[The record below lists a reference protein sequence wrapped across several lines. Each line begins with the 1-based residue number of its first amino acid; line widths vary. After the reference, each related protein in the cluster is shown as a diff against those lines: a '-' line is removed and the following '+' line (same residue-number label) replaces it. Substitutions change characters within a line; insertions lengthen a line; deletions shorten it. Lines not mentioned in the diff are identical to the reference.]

1 MSPAPAPE
9 VDVAVVGSG
18 PNGLAAAVTLA
29 RAGLR
34 VQVLEAQET
43 IGGGAR
49 TLDLGLAPGIVHD
62 ICSAA
67 HPLAL
72 ASPFFEAF
80 DVRARGVRAIAPAA
94 SYAQPLDDQPAAIAW
109 HDAERTAQE
118 LGADGP
124 AWRATIG
131 ALARHEDLV
140 VELALG
146 DKRSVPPALLSPR
159 ILGAAPL
166 FGALTGLQGSPAW
179 NLPFRTERARAL
191 LGGVAAHAIGLMPSL
206 ALSATA
212 ALLSTIG
219 HGTGWPIPV
228 GGSQAITDALV
239 ADLRAHGGQILT
251 GHHVRTWRDVPPARA
266 VLLDTP
272 AGAAADILSNRLPS
286 GLERALRRFP
296 HGDAAAKVDFV
307 LSGPVPWRDA
317 EVGEAGTQHL
327 GGTRAQMARAEAQV
341 AAGRVPEHPVTLVSD
356 PSVADPSRIHGGL
369 RPLWAYAH
377 VPAGDTT
384 DPTELVTR
392 QIERFA
398 PGFRDLV
405 VAAQGI
411 PAAEMP
417 AHNPSLVGGDISMG
431 RVTMAGM
438 IARPTARLDPYRLA
452 ETGWYLC
459 SSATPPG
466 PGVHGM
472 SGWHAARRV
481 LRREFGIREMPD
493 LSPGAAGTPPGADAR
508 D

>member
-1 MSPAPAPE
+1 MSTAPPPE
-9 VDVAVVGSG
+9 VDVVVVGSG

-29 RAGLR
+29 RAGLS
-34 VQVLEAQET
+34 VQVLETQPT

-49 TLDLGLAPGIVHD
+49 TLDLGLAQGVVHD

-72 ASPFFEAF
+72 ASPFFDAF

-94 SYAQPLDDQPAAIAW
+94 SYAQPLDAQPAAIAW
-109 HDAERTAQE
+109 HDLERTAE
-118 LGADGP
+118 GLGADGP

-131 ALARHEDLV
+131 TLARHEDLV

-146 DKRSVPPALLSPR
+146 DKRSVPPALLTPR
-159 ILGAAPL
+159 TLLTAPL
-166 FGALTGLQGSPAW
+166 FGAMIGLQGTPAW
-179 NLPFRTERARAL
+179 DLPFRTERARAL
-191 LGGVAAHAIGLMPSL
+191 LGGVAAHAIGTMPSL

-212 ALLSTIG
+212 MLLGTIG
-219 HGTGWPIPV
+219 HGVGWPIPV
-228 GGSQAITDALV
+228 GGSQSIVDTLV
-239 ADLRAHGGQILT
+239 ADLRAHGGQIIT
-251 GHHVRTWRDVPPARA
+251 DHHVRTWRDVPPARA

-272 AGAAADILSNRLPS
+272 AGAAADILANRLPAS
-286 GLERALRRFP
+286 LERALRRFP

-307 LSGPVPWRDA
+307 LSGPVPWRDP

-327 GGTRAQMARAEAQV
+327 GGTREQMAQAEAQV
-341 AAGRVPEHPVTLVSD
+341 AAGRVPDHPVTLVSD

-398 PGFRDLV
+398 PGFRDLI
-405 VAAQGI
+405 VASRGI

-431 RVTMAGM
+431 RVTMTGM
-438 IARPTARLDPYRLA
+438 IARPTARWDPYRLA
-452 ETGWYLC
+452 DTGWYLC
-459 SSATPPG
+459 SSASPPG

-481 LRREFGIREMPD
+481 LRHEFGIDEMPD
-493 LSPGAAGTPPGADAR
+493 LAPSATGFADAG